1 MKQISK
7 ASFGYGLGCMGQG
20 ATYAFVSTY
29 FVIYMTNCVGIN
41 PAYASTIMSAS
52 LLVEVFAG
60 VLIGNLSDH
69 FQSRMGRRKPFFLT
83 GSVSMPIIMFFLF
96 YTVNGSFEL
105 KFVYYLVLS
114 ICFRLS
120 FASFEIPYEAF
131 GAEITSDY
139 DERTRLR
146 TISRV
151 GSIIGNFS
159 AYVMPLWVLDFF
171 TQDQAKGWHTIGIII
186 GAVCLISWFGA
197 FWIASEK
204 PLQSAETKEKNIFH
218 SIWNNYA
225 QLLKLKPTKLLVIY
239 KAAFAIAFAIYNV
252 ASMYY
257 MKYSLRLDNHYTSY
271 MYFFSIVIFIIA
283 TPFIDKTAI
292 HLGKSKQQMYTM
304 LFSGIGSILLFL
316 FCRGNFVGGVL
327 YVLIFSIAQTSFWQL
342 NMSIFYDLAEVEEF
356 VYGSRRE
363 GDIMSMVSVLGTVI
377 TAVIVQI
384 FGLLF
389 EAVGFDASLA
399 EQSGHTI
406 LFLDAAFMLI
416 PGMCFLLGAAALRL
430 FPINKKTF
438 ESLTAAVA
446 LKREGKDYTEYWEDV
461 RKIIE

>member
-1 MKQISK
+1 
-7 ASFGYGLGCMGQG
+7 
-20 ATYAFVSTY
+20 
-29 FVIYMTNCVGIN
+29 
-41 PAYASTIMSAS
+41 
-52 LLVEVFAG
+52 
-60 VLIGNLSDH
+60 
-69 FQSRMGRRKPFFLT
+69 
-83 GSVSMPIIMFFLF
+83 
-96 YTVNGSFEL
+96 
-105 KFVYYLVLS
+105 
-114 ICFRLS
+114 
-120 FASFEIPYEAF
+120 
-131 GAEITSDY
+131 
-139 DERTRLR
+139 
-146 TISRV
+146 
-151 GSIIGNFS
+151 
-159 AYVMPLWVLDFF
+159 
-171 TQDQAKGWHTIGIII
+171 
-186 GAVCLISWFGA
+186 
-197 FWIASEK
+197 
-204 PLQSAETKEKNIFH
+204 
-218 SIWNNYA
+218 
-225 QLLKLKPTKLLVIY
+225 
-239 KAAFAIAFAIYNV
+239 
-252 ASMYY
+252 
-257 MKYSLRLDNHYTSY
+257 